1 MIKTHLRNLSIRN
14 KLFLSHFLILLI
26 TLLIIV
32 ISVKV
37 NDKRLIIHQMIGQLD
52 KIRSYIGKQA
62 AARQIFLTTD
72 RFSESF
78 YVTGSSNAVSQY
90 QQLVKQID
98 SSLIAINENKIATK
112 PHIAEKLLS
121 ITRNI
126 HAQEVFFERMVDSVK
141 QLGIGVQGLMGA
153 FLKHKKELKD
163 NKLISETD
171 LNSLEQL
178 SSDYFNKKSQSA
190 AISFDSLARKLI
202 YVYENNPT
210 AEIILDEYRKT
221 FVRIVKLERSIGGSD
236 GDGLQSELI
245 KQSKSN
251 DEQIEAAL
259 QSINQLYEEDLGRIE
274 LIFYGLIGVTLIAGL
289 LLSYLISMEITR
301 PLIELNKATKE
312 VVATK
317 FKDDINPE
325 FIDEMRMDEIGQLAI
340 NFNLAIRKIRRSIKI
355 IQDKSESL
363 QAKNQQLLDNEETLK
378 MISAQKDK
386 FLSIISHDMR
396 APLSS
401 IISFL
406 DYYKDNFKNF
416 SEAEIEFVS
425 SNLNTHVK
433 KVVEML
439 DGLLMWSRSQ
449 TGEIQMNLQP
459 IDLAQII
466 TDTISI
472 LNQSAVNKKIRIRP
486 YIHSQL
492 IWADKN
498 MTAFIIRN
506 IISNAIKFTN
516 EGGIIDINT
525 KRNKY
530 NAFVII
536 KDSGVGMSPDALSRL
551 FQDNVS
557 YSTFG
562 TANEKGIGL
571 GLVLCKDFMNKMNGN
586 IEIESLQG
594 EGTTVNL
601 LFPLVGRGDS

>member
-1 MIKTHLRNLSIRN
+1 MIKTPLRNLSIRN

-26 TLLIIV
+26 TLIIIV

-37 NDKRLIIHQMIGQLD
+37 NDKRLLMHQMMTHLD
-52 KIRSYIGKQA
+52 DIRNNIGKQSE
-62 AARQIFLTTD
+62 ARQSFLLKD
-72 RFSESF
+72 RFTESF
-78 YVTGSSNAVSQY
+78 YTTGTTESIIDY
-90 QQLVKQID
+90 DKLIKKID
-98 SSLIAINENKIATK
+98 SSLLSINQNKLSRNSPIS
-112 PHIAEKLLS
+112 EKIVT

-126 HAQEVFFERMVDSVK
+126 HAQEVFFNRMVDSVK
-141 QLGIGVQGLMGA
+141 QLGMGNQGLIGA
-153 FLKHKKELKD
+153 LNQHKNE
-163 NKLISETD
+163 LISSNLISSTD
-171 LNSLEQL
+171 L
-178 SSDYFNKKSQSA
+178 KKLDELATTYLLDKNEKA
-190 AISFDSLARKLI
+190 AIQFDSLARKLLFA
-202 YVYENNPT
+202 YSNNPST
-210 AEIILDEYRKT
+210 ETILEEYRKT
-221 FVRIVKLERSIGGSD
+221 FVRIVKLERSIGNSNQ
-236 GDGLQSELI
+236 DGLQNELN

-251 DEQIEAAL
+251 DEQL
-259 QSINQLYEEDLGRIE
+259 QATLTSINSLYEEDIKRLE
-274 LIFYGLIGVTLIAGL
+274 WIFYGLIGVTLIAGL
-289 LLSYLISMEITR
+289 LFSYLISIEITR
-301 PLIELNKATKE
+301 PLIELNRATKE

-317 FKDDINPE
+317 FKDDISPD
-325 FIDEMRMDEIGQLAI
+325 FIDEGRMDEIGQLAI

-363 QAKNQQLLDNEETLK
+363 QTKNKQLLENEETLK

-416 SEAEIEFVS
+416 TEAEIEFVS

-466 TDTISI
+466 EDTVTV
-472 LNQSAVNKKIRIRP
+472 LNQSAVNKNIRIRT
-486 YIHSQL
+486 YLHSQL

-506 IISNAIKFTN
+506 ILSNAIKFTSEN
-516 EGGIIDINT
+516 GLVDINT

-536 KDSGVGMSPDALSRL
+536 KDTGIGITADSLSKL

-586 IEIESLQG
+586 IEIESIHG

-601 LFPLVGRGDS
+601 LFPLVSRGD

>member
-32 ISVKV
+32 ISVKI
-37 NDKRLIIHQMIGQLD
+37 NDKRLVIHQMIGQLD
-52 KIRSYIGKQA
+52 KIRTHIGKQA
-62 AARQIFLTTD
+62 AARQVFLTTD

-78 YVTGSSNAVSQY
+78 HITGSSNAVSHY

-141 QLGIGVQGLMGA
+141 QLGIGEQGLMGA
-153 FLKHKKELKD
+153 LLKHKKELKD
-163 NKLISETD
+163 NRLISEAD
-171 LNSLEQL
+171 LNNLEQF
-178 SSDYFNKKSQSA
+178 SSDYFTKKSQKA

-202 YVYENNPT
+202 FAYENNPT

-236 GDGLQSELI
+236 GEGLQNELI

-274 LIFYGLIGVTLIAGL
+274 MIFYGLIGVTLIAGL

-301 PLIELNKATKE
+301 PIIELNKATKE

-317 FKDDINPE
+317 FKDDINPD

-363 QAKNQQLLDNEETLK
+363 QSKNQQLLENEETLK

-472 LNQSAVNKKIRIRP
+472 LNQSALNKKIRIRP

-536 KDSGVGMSPDALSRL
+536 KDSGVGMSPEALSRL

-601 LFPLVGRGDS
+601 LFPLVGRGD

>member
-1 MIKTHLRNLSIRN
+1 M
-14 KLFLSHFLILLI
+14 
-26 TLLIIV
+26 
-32 ISVKV
+32 
-37 NDKRLIIHQMIGQLD
+37 NDKRLLMHQMMTHLD
-52 KIRSYIGKQA
+52 DIRINIGKQSE
-62 AARQIFLTTD
+62 ARQSFLLKD
-72 RFSESF
+72 RFTESF
-78 YVTGSSNAVSQY
+78 YITGTTESIVLY
-90 QQLVKQID
+90 DQLIKKID
-98 SSLIAINENKIATK
+98 SSLLAINENKLSKKSPID
-112 PHIAEKLLS
+112 EKILS

-126 HAQEVFFERMVDSVK
+126 HAQEVFFNRMVDSVK
-141 QLGIGVQGLMGA
+141 QLGIGNQGLIGA
-153 FLKHKKELKD
+153 LNQHKNELATSQLIAPADLKKLD
-163 NKLISETD
+163 NFAGLYLLEKNET
-171 LNSLEQL
+171 
-178 SSDYFNKKSQSA
+178 A
-190 AISFDSLARKLI
+190 AIQFDSLARRLL
-202 YVYENNPT
+202 YNYSNSPS
-210 AEIILDEYRKT
+210 AETILEEYRKT
-221 FVRIVKLERSIGGSD
+221 FVRIVKLERSIGNSHQ
-236 GDGLQSELI
+236 DGLQNELI

-251 DEQIEAAL
+251 DEQL
-259 QSINQLYEEDLGRIE
+259 QATLSSINALYEEDIHRLE
-274 LIFYGLIGVTLIAGL
+274 WIFYGLIAVTLVAGL
-289 LLSYLISMEITR
+289 LFSYLISIEITR
-301 PLIELNKATKE
+301 PLIELNRATKE

-317 FKDDINPE
+317 FKDDISPD
-325 FIDEMRMDEIGQLAI
+325 FIDELRMDEIGQLAI

-363 QAKNQQLLDNEETLK
+363 QNKNKQLLENEETLK
-378 MISAQKDK
+378 MISSQKDK

-416 SEAEIEFVS
+416 TEAEIEFVS

-466 TDTISI
+466 NDTVSV
-472 LNQSAVNKKIRIRP
+472 LNQSAVNKNIRIRT
-486 YIHSQL
+486 YLHSQL

-506 IISNAIKFTN
+506 ILSNAIKFTSEN
-516 EGGIIDINT
+516 GIIDINT

-536 KDSGVGMSPDALSRL
+536 KDSGVGMTEDALSKL

-586 IEIESLQG
+586 IEIESIHG

-601 LFPLVGRGDS
+601 LFPLVSRGD

>member
-1 MIKTHLRNLSIRN
+1 MIKSPFRNLSIRN

-26 TLLIIV
+26 TLIIIM

-37 NDKRLIIHQMIGQLD
+37 NDKRLLMHQMMNHLD
-52 KIRSYIGKQA
+52 DIRHHVGKQSE
-62 AARQIFLTTD
+62 ARQNFLLKE
-72 RFSESF
+72 RFTESF
-78 YVTGSSNAVSQY
+78 YTTSTSESILQY
-90 QQLVKQID
+90 QRMVKLID
-98 SSLIAINENKIATK
+98 SSLSAINQNQLSTK
-112 PHIAEKLLS
+112 PYIAEKIVA

-126 HAQEVFFERMVDSVK
+126 HAQEVVFERMVDSVK
-141 QLGIGVQGLMGA
+141 QLGMGNQGLMGA
-153 FLKHKKELKD
+153 LNMHKTELA
-163 NKLISETD
+163 NSQLIAATD
-171 LNSLEQL
+171 LSKLDALATAYLERK
-178 SSDYFNKKSQSA
+178 DEKA
-190 AISFDSLARKLI
+190 AIQFDSLARKLLFT
-202 YVYENNPT
+202 YSNSPSSETVLE
-210 AEIILDEYRKT
+210 AYRQT
-221 FVRIVKLERSIGGSD
+221 FVRIVKLERSIGNSNQA
-236 GDGLQSELI
+236 GLQNELL

-251 DEQIEAAL
+251 DEQL
-259 QSINQLYEEDLGRIE
+259 QATLSTIDALYEADLQRLE
-274 LIFYGLIGVTLIAGL
+274 WIFYGLIGVTLIAGL
-289 LLSYLISMEITR
+289 LLSYVISNEITR

-317 FKDDINPE
+317 FKDDINPD
-325 FIDEMRMDEIGQLAI
+325 FIDEFRMDEIGQLAI

-363 QAKNQQLLDNEETLK
+363 QNKNKQLLENEETLK
-378 MISAQKDK
+378 LIGAQKDK

-416 SEAEIEFVS
+416 TEAEIEFVS

-439 DGLLMWSRSQ
+439 DGLMMWSRSQ

-466 TDTISI
+466 EDTVTV
-472 LNQSAVNKKIRIRP
+472 LNQSALNKKIRIRT
-486 YIHSQL
+486 YLHSQL

-506 IISNAIKFTN
+506 ILSNAIKYTN
-516 EGGIIDINT
+516 EEGMIDINT

-536 KDSGVGMSPDALSRL
+536 KDTGVGMTPDAMSKL

-586 IEIESLQG
+586 IEIESLHG

-601 LFPLVGRGDS
+601 LFPLVSRGD

>member
-1 MIKTHLRNLSIRN
+1 
-14 KLFLSHFLILLI
+14 
-26 TLLIIV
+26 
-32 ISVKV
+32 V
-37 NDKRLIIHQMIGQLD
+37 NDKRLLMHQMMTHLD
-52 KIRSYIGKQA
+52 DIRNNIGKQSE
-62 AARQIFLTTD
+62 ARQSFLLKD
-72 RFSESF
+72 RFTESF
-78 YVTGSSNAVSQY
+78 YITGTTESIIDYNK
-90 QQLVKQID
+90 LINKID
-98 SSLIAINENKIATK
+98 SSLLSINQNKLSQKSPIS
-112 PHIAEKLLS
+112 EKIVS

-126 HAQEVFFERMVDSVK
+126 HAQEEFFSRMVDSVK
-141 QLGIGVQGLMGA
+141 QLGMGNQGLIGA
-153 FLKHKKELKD
+153 LNQHKKELESSNLINTADLK
-163 NKLISETD
+163 KLDE
-171 LNSLEQL
+171 L
-178 SSDYFNKKSQSA
+178 SSAYLLEKNEKA
-190 AISFDSLARKLI
+190 AIQFDSLARKLLFT
-202 YVYENNPT
+202 YSNSPSSET
-210 AEIILDEYRKT
+210 ILEEYRKT
-221 FVRIVKLERSIGGSD
+221 FVRIVKLERSIGNSNQ
-236 GDGLQSELI
+236 DGLQNELI
-245 KQSKSN
+245 KQSRSN
-251 DEQIEAAL
+251 DEQL
-259 QSINQLYEEDLGRIE
+259 QATLNSVNALYEEDMKRLE
-274 LIFYGLIGVTLIAGL
+274 WIFYGLIAVTLVAGL
-289 LLSYLISMEITR
+289 LFSYLISMEITR
-301 PLIELNKATKE
+301 PLIELNRATKE

-317 FKDDINPE
+317 FKDDISPD
-325 FIDEMRMDEIGQLAI
+325 FIDELRMDEIGQLAI

-363 QAKNQQLLDNEETLK
+363 QAKNKQLLENEETLK

-416 SEAEIEFVS
+416 TEAEIEFVS

-466 TDTISI
+466 TDTVSV
-472 LNQSAVNKKIRIRP
+472 LNQSAVNKNIRIRT
-486 YIHSQL
+486 YLHSQL

-506 IISNAIKFTN
+506 ILSNAIKFTGEN
-516 EGGIIDINT
+516 GIIDINT

-536 KDSGVGMSPDALSRL
+536 KDSGVGMTSDALSKL

-586 IEIESLQG
+586 IEIESING

-601 LFPLVGRGDS
+601 LFPLVSRAD

>member
-1 MIKTHLRNLSIRN
+1 M
-14 KLFLSHFLILLI
+14 
-26 TLLIIV
+26 
-32 ISVKV
+32 
-37 NDKRLIIHQMIGQLD
+37 NDKRLLMHQMMTQLD
-52 KIRSYIGKQA
+52 DIRTNIGKQSE
-62 AARQIFLTTD
+62 ARQTFLLKD
-72 RFSESF
+72 RFTESF
-78 YVTGSSNAVSQY
+78 YITGTTESIIDYNK
-90 QQLVKQID
+90 LINKID
-98 SSLIAINENKIATK
+98 SSLLVINQNKLSKNSPIS
-112 PHIAEKLLS
+112 EKIVS

-126 HAQEVFFERMVDSVK
+126 HGQEVFFNRMVDSVK
-141 QLGIGVQGLMGA
+141 QLGMGSQGLIGA
-153 FLKHKKELKD
+153 LNLHKKELTT
-163 NKLISETD
+163 NNLIASTD
-171 LNSLEQL
+171 LKKLDELSTLYLLEK
-178 SSDYFNKKSQSA
+178 NEKA
-190 AISFDSLARKLI
+190 AIQFDSLARKLLFT
-202 YVYENNPT
+202 YSNNPS
-210 AEIILDEYRKT
+210 AETILEEYRKT
-221 FVRIVKLERSIGGSD
+221 FVRIVKLERSIGNSNQ
-236 GDGLQSELI
+236 DGLQNELV

-251 DEQIEAAL
+251 DEQL
-259 QSINQLYEEDLGRIE
+259 QATLKSINALYEEDVKRLE
-274 LIFYGLIGVTLIAGL
+274 WIFYGLIAVTLIAGL
-289 LLSYLISMEITR
+289 LFSYLISMEITR
-301 PLIELNKATKE
+301 PLIELNRATKE

-317 FKDDINPE
+317 FKDDISPD
-325 FIDEMRMDEIGQLAI
+325 FIDELRMDEIGQLAI

-363 QAKNQQLLDNEETLK
+363 QTKNKQLLENEETLK

-416 SEAEIEFVS
+416 TEAEIEFVS

-466 TDTISI
+466 EDTVTV
-472 LNQSAVNKKIRIRP
+472 LNQSAVNKNIRIRT
-486 YIHSQL
+486 YLHSQL

-506 IISNAIKFTN
+506 ILSNAIKFTGEN
-516 EGGIIDINT
+516 GIIDINT

-536 KDSGVGMSPDALSRL
+536 KDSGVGMRADALSKL

-586 IEIESLQG
+586 IEIESIQG

-601 LFPLVGRGDS
+601 LFPLVSRTD

>member
-1 MIKTHLRNLSIRN
+1 
-14 KLFLSHFLILLI
+14 
-26 TLLIIV
+26 
-32 ISVKV
+32 V
-37 NDKRLIIHQMIGQLD
+37 NDKRLLMHQMMTHLD
-52 KIRSYIGKQA
+52 DIRINIGKQSE
-62 AARQIFLTTD
+62 ARQSFLLKD
-72 RFSESF
+72 RFTESF
-78 YVTGSSNAVSQY
+78 YITGTTESIVLY
-90 QQLVKQID
+90 DQLIKKID
-98 SSLIAINENKIATK
+98 SSLLAINENKLSKKSPID
-112 PHIAEKLLS
+112 EKILS

-126 HAQEVFFERMVDSVK
+126 HAQEVFFNRMVDSVK
-141 QLGIGVQGLMGA
+141 QLGIGNQGLIGA
-153 FLKHKKELKD
+153 LNQHKNELATSQLIAPADLKKLD
-163 NKLISETD
+163 NFAGLYLLEKNET
-171 LNSLEQL
+171 
-178 SSDYFNKKSQSA
+178 A
-190 AISFDSLARKLI
+190 AIQFDSLARRLL
-202 YVYENNPT
+202 YNYSNSPS
-210 AEIILDEYRKT
+210 AETILEEYRKT
-221 FVRIVKLERSIGGSD
+221 FVRIVKLERSIGNSHQ
-236 GDGLQSELI
+236 DGLQNELI

-251 DEQIEAAL
+251 DEQL
-259 QSINQLYEEDLGRIE
+259 QATLSSINALYEEDIHRLE
-274 LIFYGLIGVTLIAGL
+274 WIFYGLIAVTLVAGL
-289 LLSYLISMEITR
+289 LFSYLISIEITR
-301 PLIELNKATKE
+301 PLIELNRATKE

-317 FKDDINPE
+317 FKDDISPD
-325 FIDEMRMDEIGQLAI
+325 FIDELRMDEIGQLAI

-363 QAKNQQLLDNEETLK
+363 QNKNKQLLENEETLK
-378 MISAQKDK
+378 MISSQKDK

-416 SEAEIEFVS
+416 TEAEIEFVS

-466 TDTISI
+466 NDTVSV
-472 LNQSAVNKKIRIRP
+472 LNQSAVNKNIRIRT
-486 YIHSQL
+486 YLHSQL

-506 IISNAIKFTN
+506 ILSNAIKFTGEN
-516 EGGIIDINT
+516 GIIDINT

-536 KDSGVGMSPDALSRL
+536 KDSGVGMTEDALSKL

-586 IEIESLQG
+586 IEIESIHG

-601 LFPLVGRGDS
+601 LFPLVSRGD

>member
-1 MIKTHLRNLSIRN
+1 M
-14 KLFLSHFLILLI
+14 
-26 TLLIIV
+26 
-32 ISVKV
+32 
-37 NDKRLIIHQMIGQLD
+37 NDKRLLMHQMMTHLD
-52 KIRSYIGKQA
+52 DIRNNIGKQSE
-62 AARQIFLTTD
+62 ARQSFLLKD
-72 RFSESF
+72 RFTESF
-78 YVTGSSNAVSQY
+78 YITGTTESIIDYDKLIN
-90 QQLVKQID
+90 KID
-98 SSLIAINENKIATK
+98 SSLLSINQNKLSRNAPIS
-112 PHIAEKLLS
+112 EKIVS

-126 HAQEVFFERMVDSVK
+126 HAQEVFFNRIVDSVK
-141 QLGIGVQGLMGA
+141 QLGMGNQGLIGA
-153 FLKHKKELKD
+153 LNQHKNE
-163 NKLISETD
+163 LISSNLITSTD
-171 LNSLEQL
+171 LKKLDELATIYLLEK
-178 SSDYFNKKSQSA
+178 NEKA
-190 AISFDSLARKLI
+190 AIQFDSLARKLLFT
-202 YVYENNPT
+202 YSNNPS
-210 AEIILDEYRKT
+210 AETILEEYRKT
-221 FVRIVKLERSIGGSD
+221 FVRIVKLERSIGNSTQ
-236 GDGLQSELI
+236 DGLQNELI
-245 KQSKSN
+245 KQSKGN
-251 DEQIEAAL
+251 DEQL
-259 QSINQLYEEDLGRIE
+259 QATLTSINSLYEEDFKRLE
-274 LIFYGLIGVTLIAGL
+274 WIFYGLIGVTLIAGL
-289 LLSYLISMEITR
+289 LFSYLISIEITR
-301 PLIELNKATKE
+301 PLIELNRATKE

-317 FKDDINPE
+317 FKDDISPD
-325 FIDEMRMDEIGQLAI
+325 FIDEGRMDEIGQLAI

-363 QAKNQQLLDNEETLK
+363 QTKNKQLLENEETLK

-416 SEAEIEFVS
+416 TEAEIEFVS

-466 TDTISI
+466 EDTVTV
-472 LNQSAVNKKIRIRP
+472 LNQSAVNKNIRIRT
-486 YIHSQL
+486 YLHSQL

-506 IISNAIKFTN
+506 ILSNAIKFTSEN
-516 EGGIIDINT
+516 GLIDINT

-536 KDSGVGMSPDALSRL
+536 KDTGVGITADSLSKL

-586 IEIESLQG
+586 IEIESIHG

-601 LFPLVGRGDS
+601 LFPLVSRGD

>member
-1 MIKTHLRNLSIRN
+1 M
-14 KLFLSHFLILLI
+14 
-26 TLLIIV
+26 
-32 ISVKV
+32 
-37 NDKRLIIHQMIGQLD
+37 NDKRLLMHQMMTHLD
-52 KIRSYIGKQA
+52 DIRINIGKQSE
-62 AARQIFLTTD
+62 ARQSFLLKD
-72 RFSESF
+72 RFTESF
-78 YVTGSSNAVSQY
+78 YITGTTESIVFY
-90 QQLVKQID
+90 DQLIRKID
-98 SSLIAINENKIATK
+98 SSLISINKNKLSSK
-112 PHIAEKLLS
+112 SPIAEKILS

-126 HAQEVFFERMVDSVK
+126 HAQEVFFNRMVDSVK
-141 QLGIGVQGLMGA
+141 QLGIGNQGLIGA
-153 FLKHKKELKD
+153 LNQHKNELETS
-163 NKLISETD
+163 KLISPTD
-171 LNSLEQL
+171 LQKLEEFARL
-178 SSDYFNKKSQSA
+178 YFVERNENA
-190 AISFDSLARKLI
+190 AVQFDSLARKLLFT
-202 YVYENNPT
+202 YSNSPSTET
-210 AEIILDEYRKT
+210 ILEEYRRT
-221 FVRIVKLERSIGGSD
+221 FVRIVKLERSIGNSNQ
-236 GDGLQSELI
+236 DGLQNELI
-245 KQSKSN
+245 KQSRSN
-251 DEQIEAAL
+251 DEQL
-259 QSINQLYEEDLGRIE
+259 QATLSSINALYEEDINRLE
-274 LIFYGLIGVTLIAGL
+274 WIFYGLIAVTLIAGL
-289 LLSYLISMEITR
+289 LFSYLISIEITR
-301 PLIELNKATKE
+301 PLIELNRATKE

-317 FKDDINPE
+317 FKDDISPD
-325 FIDEMRMDEIGQLAI
+325 FIDELRMDEIGQLAI

-363 QAKNQQLLDNEETLK
+363 QNKNKQLLENEETLK
-378 MISAQKDK
+378 MISSQKDK

-416 SEAEIEFVS
+416 TEAEIEFVS

-466 TDTISI
+466 NDTVSI
-472 LNQSAVNKKIRIRP
+472 LNQSAANKNIRIRT
-486 YIHSQL
+486 YLHSQL

-506 IISNAIKFTN
+506 ILSNAIKFTGEN
-516 EGGIIDINT
+516 GIIDINT

-536 KDSGVGMSPDALSRL
+536 KDSGVGMTEDALSKL

-586 IEIESLQG
+586 IEIESIQG

-601 LFPLVGRGDS
+601 LFPLVSRAD

>member
-1 MIKTHLRNLSIRN
+1 MIKSPFRNLSIRN

-26 TLLIIV
+26 TLVIIV

-37 NDKRLIIHQMIGQLD
+37 NDKRLLMHQMMNHLD
-52 KIRSYIGKQA
+52 DIRNNVSKQTE
-62 AARQIFLTTD
+62 ARQTFLLED
-72 RFSESF
+72 RFTESF
-78 YVTGSSNAVSQY
+78 YITGTAESVIQY
-90 QQLVKQID
+90 QKSVKLID
-98 SSLIAINENKIATK
+98 SSLAAINQNKISTK
-112 PHIAEKLLS
+112 PYISEKIVS

-126 HAQEVFFERMVDSVK
+126 HAQEVFFDRMIDSVK
-141 QLGIGVQGLMGA
+141 QLGMGNQGLMGA
-153 FLKHKKELKD
+153 LFKHKEELASSQ
-163 NKLISETD
+163 LISASD
-171 LNSLEQL
+171 LNRLDEL
-178 SSDYFNKKSQSA
+178 SRLYLQKKEDKA
-190 AISFDSLARKLI
+190 AIQFDSLARKLLFT
-202 YVYENNPT
+202 YSSSPS
-210 AEIILDEYRKT
+210 AETILEEYRKT
-221 FVRIVKLERSIGGSD
+221 FVRIVKLERSIGNSNQA
-236 GDGLQSELI
+236 GLQNELV

-251 DEQIEAAL
+251 DEQL
-259 QSINQLYEEDLGRIE
+259 QATLATINTLYEEDLKRLE
-274 LIFYGLIGVTLIAGL
+274 WIFYGLIGVTLIAGL
-289 LLSYLISMEITR
+289 LLSYVISNEITR

-317 FKDDINPE
+317 FKDDINPD
-325 FIDEMRMDEIGQLAI
+325 FIDEFRMDEIGQLAI

-363 QAKNQQLLDNEETLK
+363 QNKNKQLLENEETLK

-416 SEAEIEFVS
+416 TEAEIEFVS
-425 SNLNTHVK
+425 TNLNTHVK

-466 TDTISI
+466 EDTVTV
-472 LNQSAVNKKIRIRP
+472 LNQSAVNKKIRIRT
-486 YIHSQL
+486 YLHSQL

-506 IISNAIKFTN
+506 ILSNAIKYTN
-516 EGGIIDINT
+516 EEGMIDINT

-536 KDSGVGMSPDALSRL
+536 KDTGVGMTPDSLSKL

-586 IEIESLQG
+586 IEIESLHG

-601 LFPLVGRGDS
+601 LFPLVSRGD

>member
-1 MIKTHLRNLSIRN
+1 M
-14 KLFLSHFLILLI
+14 
-26 TLLIIV
+26 
-32 ISVKV
+32 
-37 NDKRLIIHQMIGQLD
+37 NDKRLLMHQMMTQLD
-52 KIRSYIGKQA
+52 DIRTNIGKQSE
-62 AARQIFLTTD
+62 ARQTFLLKD
-72 RFSESF
+72 RFTESF
-78 YVTGSSNAVSQY
+78 YITGTTESIIDYNK
-90 QQLVKQID
+90 LINKID
-98 SSLIAINENKIATK
+98 SSLLVINQNKLSKNSPIS
-112 PHIAEKLLS
+112 EKIVS

-126 HAQEVFFERMVDSVK
+126 HGQEVFFNRMVDSVK
-141 QLGIGVQGLMGA
+141 QLGMGSQGLIGA
-153 FLKHKKELKD
+153 LNLHKKELTT
-163 NKLISETD
+163 NNLIASTD
-171 LNSLEQL
+171 LKKLDELSTLYLLEK
-178 SSDYFNKKSQSA
+178 NEKA
-190 AISFDSLARKLI
+190 AIQFDSLARKLLFT
-202 YVYENNPT
+202 YSNNPS
-210 AEIILDEYRKT
+210 AETILEEYRKT
-221 FVRIVKLERSIGGSD
+221 FVRIVKLERSIGNSNQ
-236 GDGLQSELI
+236 DGLQNELV

-251 DEQIEAAL
+251 DEQL
-259 QSINQLYEEDLGRIE
+259 QATLKSINALYEEDVKRLE
-274 LIFYGLIGVTLIAGL
+274 WIFYGLIAVTLIAGL
-289 LLSYLISMEITR
+289 LFSYLISMEITR
-301 PLIELNKATKE
+301 PLIELNRATKE

-317 FKDDINPE
+317 FKDDISPD
-325 FIDEMRMDEIGQLAI
+325 FIDELRMDEIGQLAI

-363 QAKNQQLLDNEETLK
+363 QTKNKQLLENEETLK

-416 SEAEIEFVS
+416 TEAEIEFVS

-466 TDTISI
+466 EDTVTV
-472 LNQSAVNKKIRIRP
+472 LNQSAVNKNIRIRT
-486 YIHSQL
+486 YLHSQL

-506 IISNAIKFTN
+506 ILSNAIKFTGEN
-516 EGGIIDINT
+516 GIIDINT

-536 KDSGVGMSPDALSRL
+536 KDSGVGMTADALSKL
-551 FQDNVS
+551 FQDNMS

-586 IEIESLQG
+586 IEIESIQG
-594 EGTTVNL
+594 EGT
-601 LFPLVGRGDS
+601 

>member
-1 MIKTHLRNLSIRN
+1 M
-14 KLFLSHFLILLI
+14 
-26 TLLIIV
+26 
-32 ISVKV
+32 
-37 NDKRLIIHQMIGQLD
+37 NDKRLLMHQMMTQLD
-52 KIRSYIGKQA
+52 DIRNNIGKQSE
-62 AARQIFLTTD
+62 ARQTFLLKD
-72 RFSESF
+72 RFTESF
-78 YVTGSSNAVSQY
+78 YITGTTESIIDYNK
-90 QQLVKQID
+90 LINKID
-98 SSLIAINENKIATK
+98 SSLLVINQNKLSKNSPIS
-112 PHIAEKLLS
+112 EKIVS

-126 HAQEVFFERMVDSVK
+126 HGQEVFFNRMVDSVK
-141 QLGIGVQGLMGA
+141 QLGMGSQGLIGA
-153 FLKHKKELKD
+153 LNQHKKELTT
-163 NKLISETD
+163 NNLIASTD
-171 LNSLEQL
+171 LKKLDELSTLYLLEK
-178 SSDYFNKKSQSA
+178 NEKA
-190 AISFDSLARKLI
+190 AIQFDSLARKLLFN
-202 YVYENNPT
+202 YSNNPS
-210 AEIILDEYRKT
+210 AETILEEYRKT
-221 FVRIVKLERSIGGSD
+221 FVRIVKLERSIGNSNQ
-236 GDGLQSELI
+236 DGLQNELI

-251 DEQIEAAL
+251 DEQL
-259 QSINQLYEEDLGRIE
+259 QATLKSINSLYEEDVKRLE
-274 LIFYGLIGVTLIAGL
+274 WIFYGLIAVTLIAGL
-289 LLSYLISMEITR
+289 LFSYLISMEITR
-301 PLIELNKATKE
+301 PLIELNRATKE

-317 FKDDINPE
+317 FKDDISPD
-325 FIDEMRMDEIGQLAI
+325 FIDELRMDEIGQLAI

-363 QAKNQQLLDNEETLK
+363 QTKNKQLLENEETLK

-416 SEAEIEFVS
+416 TEAEIEFVS

-466 TDTISI
+466 EDTVTV
-472 LNQSAVNKKIRIRP
+472 LNQSAVNKNIRIRT
-486 YIHSQL
+486 YLHSQL

-506 IISNAIKFTN
+506 ILSNAIKFTGEN
-516 EGGIIDINT
+516 GIIDINT

-536 KDSGVGMSPDALSRL
+536 KDSGVGMTADALSKL

-586 IEIESLQG
+586 IEIESIQG

-601 LFPLVGRGDS
+601 LFPLVSRTD

>member
-1 MIKTHLRNLSIRN
+1 MHQMMNHLDDIRN
-14 KLFLSHFLILLI
+14 NVS
-26 TLLIIV
+26 
-32 ISVKV
+32 
-37 NDKRLIIHQMIGQLD
+37 
-52 KIRSYIGKQA
+52 KQTE
-62 AARQIFLTTD
+62 ARQTFLLED
-72 RFSESF
+72 RFTESF
-78 YVTGSSNAVSQY
+78 YITGTAESVIQY
-90 QQLVKQID
+90 QKSVKLID
-98 SSLIAINENKIATK
+98 SSLAAINQNKISTK
-112 PHIAEKLLS
+112 PYISEKIVS

-126 HAQEVFFERMVDSVK
+126 HAQEVFFDRMIDSVK
-141 QLGIGVQGLMGA
+141 QLGMGNQGLMGA
-153 FLKHKKELKD
+153 LFKHKEELASSQ
-163 NKLISETD
+163 LISASD
-171 LNSLEQL
+171 LNRLDEL
-178 SSDYFNKKSQSA
+178 SRLYLQKKEDKA
-190 AISFDSLARKLI
+190 AIQFDSLARKLLFT
-202 YVYENNPT
+202 YSSSPS
-210 AEIILDEYRKT
+210 AETILEEYRKT
-221 FVRIVKLERSIGGSD
+221 FVRIVKLERSIGNSNQA
-236 GDGLQSELI
+236 GLQNELV

-251 DEQIEAAL
+251 DEQL
-259 QSINQLYEEDLGRIE
+259 QATLATINTLYEEDLKRLE
-274 LIFYGLIGVTLIAGL
+274 WIFYGLIGVTLIAGL
-289 LLSYLISMEITR
+289 LLSYVISNEITR

-317 FKDDINPE
+317 FKDDINPD
-325 FIDEMRMDEIGQLAI
+325 FIDEFRMDEIGQLAI

-363 QAKNQQLLDNEETLK
+363 QNKNKQLLENEETLK

-416 SEAEIEFVS
+416 TEAEIEFVS
-425 SNLNTHVK
+425 TNLNTHVK

-466 TDTISI
+466 EDTVTV
-472 LNQSAVNKKIRIRP
+472 LNQSAVNKKIRIRT
-486 YIHSQL
+486 YLHSQL

-506 IISNAIKFTN
+506 ILSNAIKYTN
-516 EGGIIDINT
+516 EEGMIDINT

-536 KDSGVGMSPDALSRL
+536 KDTGVGMTPDSLSKL

-586 IEIESLQG
+586 IEIESLHG

-601 LFPLVGRGDS
+601 LFPLVSRGD

>member
-1 MIKTHLRNLSIRN
+1 MHQMMTHL
-14 KLFLSHFLILLI
+14 
-26 TLLIIV
+26 
-32 ISVKV
+32 
-37 NDKRLIIHQMIGQLD
+37 DD
-52 KIRSYIGKQA
+52 IRSNIGKQSE
-62 AARQIFLTTD
+62 ARQSFLLKE
-72 RFSESF
+72 RFAESF
-78 YVTGSSNAVSQY
+78 YITGTTESIIDY
-90 QQLVKQID
+90 DKLIKKID
-98 SSLIAINENKIATK
+98 SSLLSINQNKLSRNSPIS
-112 PHIAEKLLS
+112 EKIVT

-126 HAQEVFFERMVDSVK
+126 HAQEVFFNRMVDSVK
-141 QLGIGVQGLMGA
+141 QLGMGNQGLIGA
-153 FLKHKKELKD
+153 LNQHKNE
-163 NKLISETD
+163 LISSNLISSTD
-171 LNSLEQL
+171 L
-178 SSDYFNKKSQSA
+178 KKLDELATTYLLDKNEKA
-190 AISFDSLARKLI
+190 AIQFDSLARKLLFA
-202 YVYENNPT
+202 YSNNPST
-210 AEIILDEYRKT
+210 ETILEEYRKT
-221 FVRIVKLERSIGGSD
+221 FVRIVKLERSIGNSNQ
-236 GDGLQSELI
+236 DGLQNELI

-251 DEQIEAAL
+251 DEQL
-259 QSINQLYEEDLGRIE
+259 QATLTSINSLYEEDIKRLE
-274 LIFYGLIGVTLIAGL
+274 WIFYGLIGVTLIAGL
-289 LLSYLISMEITR
+289 LFSYLISIEITR
-301 PLIELNKATKE
+301 PLIELNRATKE

-317 FKDDINPE
+317 FKDDISPD
-325 FIDEMRMDEIGQLAI
+325 FIDEGRMDEIGQLAI

-363 QAKNQQLLDNEETLK
+363 QTKNKQLLENEETLK

-416 SEAEIEFVS
+416 TEAEIEFVS

-466 TDTISI
+466 EDTVTV
-472 LNQSAVNKKIRIRP
+472 LNQSAVNKNIRIRT
-486 YIHSQL
+486 YLHSQL

-506 IISNAIKFTN
+506 ILSNAIKFTSEN
-516 EGGIIDINT
+516 GLIDINT

-536 KDSGVGMSPDALSRL
+536 KDTGVGITADSLSKL

-586 IEIESLQG
+586 IEIESIHG

-601 LFPLVGRGDS
+601 LFPLVSRGD

>member
-1 MIKTHLRNLSIRN
+1 MHQMMTHLDDIRN
-14 KLFLSHFLILLI
+14 
-26 TLLIIV
+26 
-32 ISVKV
+32 
-37 NDKRLIIHQMIGQLD
+37 N
-52 KIRSYIGKQA
+52 IGKQSE
-62 AARQIFLTTD
+62 ARQSFLLKD
-72 RFSESF
+72 RFTESF
-78 YVTGSSNAVSQY
+78 YTTGTTESIIDY
-90 QQLVKQID
+90 DKLIKKID
-98 SSLIAINENKIATK
+98 SSLLSINQNKLSRNSPIS
-112 PHIAEKLLS
+112 EKIVT

-126 HAQEVFFERMVDSVK
+126 HAQEVFFNRMVDSVK
-141 QLGIGVQGLMGA
+141 QLGMGNQGLIGA
-153 FLKHKKELKD
+153 LNQHKNE
-163 NKLISETD
+163 LISSNLISSTD
-171 LNSLEQL
+171 L
-178 SSDYFNKKSQSA
+178 KKLDELATTYLLDKNEKA
-190 AISFDSLARKLI
+190 AIQFDSLARKLLFA
-202 YVYENNPT
+202 YSNNPST
-210 AEIILDEYRKT
+210 ETILEEYRKT
-221 FVRIVKLERSIGGSD
+221 FVRIVKLERSIGNSNQ
-236 GDGLQSELI
+236 DGLQNELI

-251 DEQIEAAL
+251 DEQL
-259 QSINQLYEEDLGRIE
+259 QATLTSINSLYEEDIKRLE
-274 LIFYGLIGVTLIAGL
+274 WIFYGLIGVTLIAGL
-289 LLSYLISMEITR
+289 LFSYLISIEITR
-301 PLIELNKATKE
+301 PLIELNRATKE

-317 FKDDINPE
+317 FKDDISPD
-325 FIDEMRMDEIGQLAI
+325 FIDEGRMDEIGQLAI

-363 QAKNQQLLDNEETLK
+363 QTKNKQLLENEETLK

-416 SEAEIEFVS
+416 TEAEIEFVS

-466 TDTISI
+466 EDTVTV
-472 LNQSAVNKKIRIRP
+472 LNQSAVNKNIRIRT
-486 YIHSQL
+486 YLHSQL

-506 IISNAIKFTN
+506 ILSNAIKFTSEN
-516 EGGIIDINT
+516 GLIDINT

-536 KDSGVGMSPDALSRL
+536 KDTGVGITADSLSKL

-586 IEIESLQG
+586 IEIESIHG

-601 LFPLVGRGDS
+601 LFPLVSRGD

>member
-1 MIKTHLRNLSIRN
+1 MIKTPLRNLSIRN

-26 TLLIIV
+26 TLIIIL

-37 NDKRLIIHQMIGQLD
+37 NDKRLLMHQMMTQLD
-52 KIRSYIGKQA
+52 DIRNNIGKQSE
-62 AARQIFLTTD
+62 ARQTFLLKD
-72 RFSESF
+72 RFTESF
-78 YVTGSSNAVSQY
+78 YITGTTESIIDYNK
-90 QQLVKQID
+90 LINKID
-98 SSLIAINENKIATK
+98 SSLLVINQNKLSKNSPIS
-112 PHIAEKLLS
+112 EKIVS

-126 HAQEVFFERMVDSVK
+126 HGQEVFFNRMVDSVK
-141 QLGIGVQGLMGA
+141 QLGMGSQGLIGA
-153 FLKHKKELKD
+153 LNQHKKELTT
-163 NKLISETD
+163 NNLIASTD
-171 LNSLEQL
+171 LKKLDELSTLYLLEK
-178 SSDYFNKKSQSA
+178 NEKA
-190 AISFDSLARKLI
+190 AIQFDSLARKLLFN
-202 YVYENNPT
+202 YSNNPS
-210 AEIILDEYRKT
+210 AETILEEYRKT
-221 FVRIVKLERSIGGSD
+221 FVRIVKLERSIGNSNQ
-236 GDGLQSELI
+236 DGLQNELI

-251 DEQIEAAL
+251 DEQL
-259 QSINQLYEEDLGRIE
+259 QATLKSINSLYEEDVKRLE
-274 LIFYGLIGVTLIAGL
+274 WIFYGLIAVTLIAGL
-289 LLSYLISMEITR
+289 LFSYLISMEITR
-301 PLIELNKATKE
+301 PLIELNRATKE

-317 FKDDINPE
+317 FKDDISPD
-325 FIDEMRMDEIGQLAI
+325 FIDELRMDEIGQLAI

-363 QAKNQQLLDNEETLK
+363 QTKNKQLLENEETLK

-416 SEAEIEFVS
+416 TEAEIEFVS

-466 TDTISI
+466 EDTVTV
-472 LNQSAVNKKIRIRP
+472 LNQSAVNKNIRIRT
-486 YIHSQL
+486 YLHSQL

-506 IISNAIKFTN
+506 ILSNAIKFTGEN
-516 EGGIIDINT
+516 GIIDINT

-536 KDSGVGMSPDALSRL
+536 KDSGVGMTADALSKL
-551 FQDNVS
+551 FLDNVS

-586 IEIESLQG
+586 IEIESIQG

-601 LFPLVGRGDS
+601 LFPLVSRTD

>member
-52 KIRSYIGKQA
+52 KIRTYIGKQA

-78 YVTGSSNAVSQY
+78 YVTGFSTAVYQY

-98 SSLIAINENKIATK
+98 SSLIAINENKIATQ

-141 QLGIGVQGLMGA
+141 QLGIGEQGLMGA
-153 FLKHKKELKD
+153 LLKHKKELKD
-163 NKLISETD
+163 NRLISETD

-236 GDGLQSELI
+236 EDGLQNELI

-251 DEQIEAAL
+251 DEQIDAAL
-259 QSINQLYEEDLGRIE
+259 QSINRLYEEDLGRIE

-317 FKDDINPE
+317 FKDDINPD

-363 QAKNQQLLDNEETLK
+363 QAKNQQLLENEETLK

>member
-1 MIKTHLRNLSIRN
+1 M
-14 KLFLSHFLILLI
+14 
-26 TLLIIV
+26 
-32 ISVKV
+32 
-37 NDKRLIIHQMIGQLD
+37 HQMMTQLD
-52 KIRSYIGKQA
+52 DIRTNIGKQSE
-62 AARQIFLTTD
+62 ARQTFLLKD
-72 RFSESF
+72 RFTESF
-78 YVTGSSNAVSQY
+78 YITGTTESIIDYNK
-90 QQLVKQID
+90 LINKID
-98 SSLIAINENKIATK
+98 SSLLVINQNKLSKNSPIS
-112 PHIAEKLLS
+112 EKIVS

-126 HAQEVFFERMVDSVK
+126 HGQEVFFNRMVDSVK
-141 QLGIGVQGLMGA
+141 QLGMGSQGLIGA
-153 FLKHKKELKD
+153 LNLHKKELTT
-163 NKLISETD
+163 NNLIASTD
-171 LNSLEQL
+171 LKKLDELSTLYLLEK
-178 SSDYFNKKSQSA
+178 NEKA
-190 AISFDSLARKLI
+190 AIQFDSLARKLLFT
-202 YVYENNPT
+202 YSNNPS
-210 AEIILDEYRKT
+210 AETILEEYRKT
-221 FVRIVKLERSIGGSD
+221 FVRIVKLERSIGNSNQ
-236 GDGLQSELI
+236 DGLQNELV

-251 DEQIEAAL
+251 DEQL
-259 QSINQLYEEDLGRIE
+259 QATLKSINALYEEDVKRLE
-274 LIFYGLIGVTLIAGL
+274 WIFYGLIAVTLIAGL
-289 LLSYLISMEITR
+289 LFSYLISMEITR
-301 PLIELNKATKE
+301 PLIELNRATKE

-317 FKDDINPE
+317 FKDDISPD
-325 FIDEMRMDEIGQLAI
+325 FIDELRMDEIGQLAI

-363 QAKNQQLLDNEETLK
+363 QTKNKQLLENEETLK

-416 SEAEIEFVS
+416 TEAEIEFVS

-466 TDTISI
+466 EDTVTV
-472 LNQSAVNKKIRIRP
+472 LNQSAVNKNIRIRT
-486 YIHSQL
+486 YLHSQL

-506 IISNAIKFTN
+506 ILSNAIKFTGEN
-516 EGGIIDINT
+516 GIIDINT

-536 KDSGVGMSPDALSRL
+536 KDSGVGMTADALSKL

-586 IEIESLQG
+586 IEIESIQG

-601 LFPLVGRGDS
+601 LFPLVSRTD

>member
-1 MIKTHLRNLSIRN
+1 M
-14 KLFLSHFLILLI
+14 
-26 TLLIIV
+26 

-52 KIRSYIGKQA
+52 KIRTYIGKQA

-78 YVTGSSNAVSQY
+78 YVTGSSTAVYQY

-98 SSLIAINENKIATK
+98 SSLIAINENKIATQ

-141 QLGIGVQGLMGA
+141 QLGIGEQGLMGA
-153 FLKHKKELKD
+153 LLKHKKELKD
-163 NKLISETD
+163 NRLISETD

-236 GDGLQSELI
+236 EDGLQNELI

-251 DEQIEAAL
+251 DEQIDAAL
-259 QSINQLYEEDLGRIE
+259 QSINRLYEEDLGRIE

-317 FKDDINPE
+317 FKDDINPD

-363 QAKNQQLLDNEETLK
+363 QAKNQQLLENEETLK

>member
-1 MIKTHLRNLSIRN
+1 M
-14 KLFLSHFLILLI
+14 
-26 TLLIIV
+26 
-32 ISVKV
+32 
-37 NDKRLIIHQMIGQLD
+37 NDKRLLMHQMMTHLD
-52 KIRSYIGKQA
+52 DIRNNIGKQSE
-62 AARQIFLTTD
+62 ARQSFLLKD
-72 RFSESF
+72 RFTESF
-78 YVTGSSNAVSQY
+78 YITGTTESIIDYNK
-90 QQLVKQID
+90 LINKID
-98 SSLIAINENKIATK
+98 SSLLTINQNKLSQKSPIS
-112 PHIAEKLLS
+112 EKIVS

-126 HAQEVFFERMVDSVK
+126 HAQEEFFSRMVDSVK
-141 QLGIGVQGLMGA
+141 QLGMGNQGLIGA
-153 FLKHKKELKD
+153 LNQHKKELAS
-163 NKLISETD
+163 NNLINATD
-171 LNSLEQL
+171 LKKLEEL
-178 SSDYFNKKSQSA
+178 STIYLHEKNEKA
-190 AISFDSLARKLI
+190 AIQFDSLARKLLFT
-202 YVYENNPT
+202 YSNSPSSET
-210 AEIILDEYRKT
+210 ILEEYRKT
-221 FVRIVKLERSIGGSD
+221 FVRIVKLERSIGNSNN
-236 GDGLQSELI
+236 DGLQNELI

-251 DEQIEAAL
+251 DEQL
-259 QSINQLYEEDLGRIE
+259 QATLNSINALYEEDIKRLE
-274 LIFYGLIGVTLIAGL
+274 WIFYGLIAVTLVAGL
-289 LLSYLISMEITR
+289 LFSYLISMEITR
-301 PLIELNKATKE
+301 PLIELNRATKE

-317 FKDDINPE
+317 FKDDISPD
-325 FIDEMRMDEIGQLAI
+325 FINELRMDEIGQLAI

-363 QAKNQQLLDNEETLK
+363 QAKNKQLLENEETLK

-416 SEAEIEFVS
+416 TEAEIEFVS

-466 TDTISI
+466 NDTVSV
-472 LNQSAVNKKIRIRP
+472 LNQSAVNKNIRIRT
-486 YIHSQL
+486 YLHSQL

-506 IISNAIKFTN
+506 ILSNAIKFTGEN
-516 EGGIIDINT
+516 GIIDINT

-536 KDSGVGMSPDALSRL
+536 KDSGVGMTADALSKL

-586 IEIESLQG
+586 IEIESIHG

-601 LFPLVGRGDS
+601 LFPLVSRGD

>member
-1 MIKTHLRNLSIRN
+1 M
-14 KLFLSHFLILLI
+14 
-26 TLLIIV
+26 
-32 ISVKV
+32 
-37 NDKRLIIHQMIGQLD
+37 NDKRLLMHQMMTHLD
-52 KIRSYIGKQA
+52 DIRINIGKQSE
-62 AARQIFLTTD
+62 ARQSFLLKD
-72 RFSESF
+72 RFTESF
-78 YVTGSSNAVSQY
+78 YITGTTESIVLY
-90 QQLVKQID
+90 DQLIKKID
-98 SSLIAINENKIATK
+98 SSLLAINENKLSKKSPID
-112 PHIAEKLLS
+112 EKILS

-126 HAQEVFFERMVDSVK
+126 HAQEVFFNRMVDSVK
-141 QLGIGVQGLMGA
+141 QLGIGNQGLIGA
-153 FLKHKKELKD
+153 LNQHKNELATSQLIDPADLKKLD
-163 NKLISETD
+163 NFAGLYLLEKNET
-171 LNSLEQL
+171 
-178 SSDYFNKKSQSA
+178 A
-190 AISFDSLARKLI
+190 AVQFDSLARRLL
-202 YVYENNPT
+202 YNYSNSPS
-210 AEIILDEYRKT
+210 AETILEEYRKT
-221 FVRIVKLERSIGGSD
+221 FVRIVKLERSIGNSNQ
-236 GDGLQSELI
+236 DGLQNELI

-251 DEQIEAAL
+251 DEQL
-259 QSINQLYEEDLGRIE
+259 QATLSSINALYEEDIHRLE
-274 LIFYGLIGVTLIAGL
+274 WIFYGLIAVTLVAGL
-289 LLSYLISMEITR
+289 LFSYLISIEITR
-301 PLIELNKATKE
+301 PLIELNRATKE

-317 FKDDINPE
+317 FKDDISPD
-325 FIDEMRMDEIGQLAI
+325 FIDELRMDEIGQLAI

-363 QAKNQQLLDNEETLK
+363 QNKNKQLLENEETLK
-378 MISAQKDK
+378 MISSQKDK

-416 SEAEIEFVS
+416 TEAEIEFVS

-466 TDTISI
+466 NDTVSV
-472 LNQSAVNKKIRIRP
+472 LNQSAVNKNIRIRT
-486 YIHSQL
+486 YLHSQL

-506 IISNAIKFTN
+506 ILSNAIKFTSEN
-516 EGGIIDINT
+516 GIIDINT

-536 KDSGVGMSPDALSRL
+536 KDSGVGMTEDALSKL

-586 IEIESLQG
+586 IEIESIHG

-601 LFPLVGRGDS
+601 LFPLVSRGD

>member
-1 MIKTHLRNLSIRN
+1 MIKTPLRNLSIRN

-26 TLLIIV
+26 TLIIIV

-37 NDKRLIIHQMIGQLD
+37 NDKRLLMHQMMTHLD
-52 KIRSYIGKQA
+52 DIRNNIGKQSE
-62 AARQIFLTTD
+62 ARQSFLLKD
-72 RFSESF
+72 RFTESF
-78 YVTGSSNAVSQY
+78 YTTGTTESIIDY
-90 QQLVKQID
+90 DKLIKKID
-98 SSLIAINENKIATK
+98 SSLLSINQNKLSRNSPIS
-112 PHIAEKLLS
+112 EKIVT

-126 HAQEVFFERMVDSVK
+126 HAQEVFFNRMVDSVK
-141 QLGIGVQGLMGA
+141 QLGMGNQGLIGA
-153 FLKHKKELKD
+153 LNQHKNELITS
-163 NKLISETD
+163 NLISSTD
-171 LNSLEQL
+171 L
-178 SSDYFNKKSQSA
+178 KKLDELATTYLLDKNEKA
-190 AISFDSLARKLI
+190 AIQFDSLARKLLFA
-202 YVYENNPT
+202 YSNNSI
-210 AEIILDEYRKT
+210 AETILEEYRKT
-221 FVRIVKLERSIGGSD
+221 FVRIVKLERSIGNSNQ
-236 GDGLQSELI
+236 DGLQNELI

-251 DEQIEAAL
+251 DEQL
-259 QSINQLYEEDLGRIE
+259 QATLTSINALYEEDIKRLE
-274 LIFYGLIGVTLIAGL
+274 WIFYGLIGVTLIAGL
-289 LLSYLISMEITR
+289 LFSYLISIEITR
-301 PLIELNKATKE
+301 PLIELNRATKE

-317 FKDDINPE
+317 FKDDISSD
-325 FIDEMRMDEIGQLAI
+325 FIDEGRMDEIGQLAI

-363 QAKNQQLLDNEETLK
+363 QTKNKQLLENEETLK

-416 SEAEIEFVS
+416 TEAEIEFVS

-466 TDTISI
+466 EDTVTV
-472 LNQSAVNKKIRIRP
+472 LNQSAVNKNIRIRT
-486 YIHSQL
+486 YLHSQL

-506 IISNAIKFTN
+506 ILSNAIKFTSEN
-516 EGGIIDINT
+516 GLIDINT

-536 KDSGVGMSPDALSRL
+536 KDTGVGITADSLSKL

-586 IEIESLQG
+586 IEIESIHG

-601 LFPLVGRGDS
+601 LFPLVSRGD

>member
-1 MIKTHLRNLSIRN
+1 MIKTPLRNLSIRN

-26 TLLIIV
+26 TLIIIL

-37 NDKRLIIHQMIGQLD
+37 NDKRLLMHQMMTQLD
-52 KIRSYIGKQA
+52 DIRNNIGKQSE
-62 AARQIFLTTD
+62 ARQTFLLKD
-72 RFSESF
+72 RFTESF
-78 YVTGSSNAVSQY
+78 YITGTTESIIDYNK
-90 QQLVKQID
+90 LINKID
-98 SSLIAINENKIATK
+98 SSLLVINQNKLSKNSPIS
-112 PHIAEKLLS
+112 EKIVS

-126 HAQEVFFERMVDSVK
+126 HGQEVFFNRMVDSVK
-141 QLGIGVQGLMGA
+141 QLGMGSQGLIGA
-153 FLKHKKELKD
+153 LNQHKKELTT
-163 NKLISETD
+163 NNLIASTD
-171 LNSLEQL
+171 LKKLDELSTLYLLEK
-178 SSDYFNKKSQSA
+178 NEKA
-190 AISFDSLARKLI
+190 AIQFDSLARKLLFN
-202 YVYENNPT
+202 YSNNPS
-210 AEIILDEYRKT
+210 AETILEEYRKT
-221 FVRIVKLERSIGGSD
+221 FVRIVKLERSIGNSNQ
-236 GDGLQSELI
+236 DGLQNELI

-251 DEQIEAAL
+251 DEQL
-259 QSINQLYEEDLGRIE
+259 QATLKSINSLYEEDVKRLE
-274 LIFYGLIGVTLIAGL
+274 WIFYGLIAVTLIAGL
-289 LLSYLISMEITR
+289 LFSYLISMEITR
-301 PLIELNKATKE
+301 PLIELNRATKE

-317 FKDDINPE
+317 FKDDISPD
-325 FIDEMRMDEIGQLAI
+325 FIDELRMDEIGQLAI

-363 QAKNQQLLDNEETLK
+363 QTKNKQLLENEETLK

-416 SEAEIEFVS
+416 TEAEIEFVS

-466 TDTISI
+466 EDTVTV
-472 LNQSAVNKKIRIRP
+472 LNQSAVNKNIRIRT
-486 YIHSQL
+486 YLHSQL

-506 IISNAIKFTN
+506 ILSNAIKFTGEN
-516 EGGIIDINT
+516 GIIDINT

-536 KDSGVGMSPDALSRL
+536 KDPGVGMTADALSKL
-551 FQDNVS
+551 FLDNVS

-586 IEIESLQG
+586 IEIESIQG

-601 LFPLVGRGDS
+601 LFPLVSRTD

>member
-1 MIKTHLRNLSIRN
+1 M
-14 KLFLSHFLILLI
+14 
-26 TLLIIV
+26 
-32 ISVKV
+32 
-37 NDKRLIIHQMIGQLD
+37 NDKRLLMHQMMTHLD
-52 KIRSYIGKQA
+52 DIRNNIGKQSE
-62 AARQIFLTTD
+62 ARQSFLLKD
-72 RFSESF
+72 RFTESF
-78 YVTGSSNAVSQY
+78 YITGTTESIIDYNK
-90 QQLVKQID
+90 LINKID
-98 SSLIAINENKIATK
+98 SSLLSINQNKLSQKSPIS
-112 PHIAEKLLS
+112 EKIVS

-126 HAQEVFFERMVDSVK
+126 HAQEEFFSRMVDSVK
-141 QLGIGVQGLMGA
+141 QLGMGNQGLIGA
-153 FLKHKKELKD
+153 LNQHKKELESSNLINTADLK
-163 NKLISETD
+163 KLDE
-171 LNSLEQL
+171 L
-178 SSDYFNKKSQSA
+178 SSAYLLEKNEKA
-190 AISFDSLARKLI
+190 AIQFDSLARKLLFT
-202 YVYENNPT
+202 YSNSPSSET
-210 AEIILDEYRKT
+210 ILEEYRKT
-221 FVRIVKLERSIGGSD
+221 FVRIVKLERSIGNSNQ
-236 GDGLQSELI
+236 DGLQNELI
-245 KQSKSN
+245 KQSRSN
-251 DEQIEAAL
+251 DEQL
-259 QSINQLYEEDLGRIE
+259 QATLNSVNALYEEDMKRLE
-274 LIFYGLIGVTLIAGL
+274 WIFYGLIAVTLVAGL
-289 LLSYLISMEITR
+289 LFSYLISMEITR
-301 PLIELNKATKE
+301 PLIELNRATKE

-317 FKDDINPE
+317 FKDDISPD
-325 FIDEMRMDEIGQLAI
+325 FIDELRMDEIGQLAI

-363 QAKNQQLLDNEETLK
+363 QAKNKQLLENEETLK

-416 SEAEIEFVS
+416 TEAEIEFVS

-466 TDTISI
+466 TDTVSV
-472 LNQSAVNKKIRIRP
+472 LNQSAVNKNIRIRT
-486 YIHSQL
+486 YLHSQL

-506 IISNAIKFTN
+506 ILSNAIKFTGEN
-516 EGGIIDINT
+516 GIIDINT

-536 KDSGVGMSPDALSRL
+536 KDSGVGMTSDALSKL

-586 IEIESLQG
+586 IEIESING

-601 LFPLVGRGDS
+601 LFPLVSRAD

>member
-1 MIKTHLRNLSIRN
+1 M
-14 KLFLSHFLILLI
+14 
-26 TLLIIV
+26 
-32 ISVKV
+32 
-37 NDKRLIIHQMIGQLD
+37 IHQMIGQLD
-52 KIRSYIGKQA
+52 KIRTHIGKQA
-62 AARQIFLTTD
+62 EARQVFLTTD
-72 RFSESF
+72 RFTESF
-78 YVTGSSNAVSQY
+78 YITGSSNSVYNY
-90 QQLVKQID
+90 QQLFKQID

-141 QLGIGVQGLMGA
+141 QLGIGDQGLMGA
-153 FLKHKKELKD
+153 FLKHKKELKE
-163 NKLISETD
+163 NRLISEAD
-171 LNSLEQL
+171 LNRLDQL
-178 SSDYFNKKSQSA
+178 SSDYFTRKSQSS

-202 YVYENNPT
+202 FVYENNQT
-210 AEIILDEYRKT
+210 AEIILDEFRKT
-221 FVRIVKLERSIGGSD
+221 FVRIVKLERSIGGAD
-236 GDGLQSELI
+236 EDGLQNELI

-251 DEQIEAAL
+251 DEQIAAAL
-259 QSINQLYEEDLGRIE
+259 QSINQLYEEDLSRIE
-274 LIFYGLIGVTLIAGL
+274 LIFYSLIGVTLIAGL
-289 LLSYLISMEITR
+289 LLSYLISMEVTR
-301 PLIELNKATKE
+301 PIIELNKATKE

-317 FKDDINPE
+317 FKDDINPD

-363 QAKNQQLLDNEETLK
+363 QAKNQQLLENEETLK

-466 TDTISI
+466 TDTIAI
-472 LNQSAVNKKIRIRP
+472 LNQSAITKNIRIRP

-536 KDSGVGMSPDALSRL
+536 KDSGVGMSPDALSKL

-571 GLVLCKDFMNKMNGN
+571 GLVLCKDFMNKMNGT
-586 IEIESLQG
+586 IEIESIQG

-601 LFPLVGRGDS
+601 LFPLVGRGD

>member
-1 MIKTHLRNLSIRN
+1 
-14 KLFLSHFLILLI
+14 
-26 TLLIIV
+26 
-32 ISVKV
+32 V
-37 NDKRLIIHQMIGQLD
+37 NDKRLLMHQMMTHLD
-52 KIRSYIGKQA
+52 DIRNNIGKQSE
-62 AARQIFLTTD
+62 ARQSFLLKD
-72 RFSESF
+72 RFTESF
-78 YVTGSSNAVSQY
+78 YITGTTESIIDYNK
-90 QQLVKQID
+90 LINKID
-98 SSLIAINENKIATK
+98 SSLLSINQNKLSQKSPIS
-112 PHIAEKLLS
+112 EKIVS

-126 HAQEVFFERMVDSVK
+126 HAQEEFFSRMVDSVK
-141 QLGIGVQGLMGA
+141 QLGMGNQGLIGA
-153 FLKHKKELKD
+153 LNQPKKELESSNLINTADLK
-163 NKLISETD
+163 KLDE
-171 LNSLEQL
+171 L
-178 SSDYFNKKSQSA
+178 SSAYLLEKNEKA
-190 AISFDSLARKLI
+190 AIQFDSLARKLLFT
-202 YVYENNPT
+202 YSNSPSSET
-210 AEIILDEYRKT
+210 ILEEYRKT
-221 FVRIVKLERSIGGSD
+221 FVRIVKLERSIGNSNQ
-236 GDGLQSELI
+236 DGLQNELI
-245 KQSKSN
+245 KQSRSN
-251 DEQIEAAL
+251 DEQL
-259 QSINQLYEEDLGRIE
+259 QATLNSVNALYEEDMKRLE
-274 LIFYGLIGVTLIAGL
+274 WIFYGLIAVTLVAGL
-289 LLSYLISMEITR
+289 LFSYLISMEITR
-301 PLIELNKATKE
+301 PLIELNRATKE

-317 FKDDINPE
+317 FKDDISPD
-325 FIDEMRMDEIGQLAI
+325 FIDELRMDEIGQLAI

-363 QAKNQQLLDNEETLK
+363 QAKNKQLLENEETLK

-416 SEAEIEFVS
+416 TEAEIEFVS

-466 TDTISI
+466 TDTVSV
-472 LNQSAVNKKIRIRP
+472 LNQSAVNKNIRIRT
-486 YIHSQL
+486 YLHSQL

-506 IISNAIKFTN
+506 ILSNAIKFTGEN
-516 EGGIIDINT
+516 GIIDINT

-536 KDSGVGMSPDALSRL
+536 KDSGVGMTSDALSKL

-586 IEIESLQG
+586 IEIESING

-601 LFPLVGRGDS
+601 LFPLVSRAD

>member
-1 MIKTHLRNLSIRN
+1 MIKTPLRNLSIRN

-26 TLLIIV
+26 TLIIIV

-37 NDKRLIIHQMIGQLD
+37 NDKRLLMHQMMTHLD
-52 KIRSYIGKQA
+52 DIRNNIGKQSE
-62 AARQIFLTTD
+62 ARQSFLLKD
-72 RFSESF
+72 RFTESF
-78 YVTGSSNAVSQY
+78 YTTGTTESIIDY
-90 QQLVKQID
+90 DKLIKKID
-98 SSLIAINENKIATK
+98 SSLLSINQNKLSRNSPIS
-112 PHIAEKLLS
+112 EKIVT

-126 HAQEVFFERMVDSVK
+126 HAQEVFFNRMVDSVK
-141 QLGIGVQGLMGA
+141 QLGMGNQGLIGA
-153 FLKHKKELKD
+153 LNQHKNE
-163 NKLISETD
+163 LISSNLISSTD
-171 LNSLEQL
+171 L
-178 SSDYFNKKSQSA
+178 KKLDELATIYLLDKNEKA
-190 AISFDSLARKLI
+190 AIQFDSLARKLLFA
-202 YVYENNPT
+202 YSNNPS
-210 AEIILDEYRKT
+210 AETILEEYRKT
-221 FVRIVKLERSIGGSD
+221 FVRIVKLERSIGNSNQ
-236 GDGLQSELI
+236 DGLQNELI

-251 DEQIEAAL
+251 DEQL
-259 QSINQLYEEDLGRIE
+259 QATLTSINSLYEEDIQRLE
-274 LIFYGLIGVTLIAGL
+274 WIFYGLIGVTLIAGL
-289 LLSYLISMEITR
+289 LFSYLISIEITR
-301 PLIELNKATKE
+301 PLIELNRATKE

-317 FKDDINPE
+317 FKDDISPD
-325 FIDEMRMDEIGQLAI
+325 FIDEGRMDEIGQLAI

-363 QAKNQQLLDNEETLK
+363 QTKNKQLLENEETLK

-416 SEAEIEFVS
+416 TEAEIEFVS

-466 TDTISI
+466 EDTVTV
-472 LNQSAVNKKIRIRP
+472 LNQSAVNKNIRIRT
-486 YIHSQL
+486 YLHSQL

-506 IISNAIKFTN
+506 ILSNAIKFTSEN
-516 EGGIIDINT
+516 GLIDINT

-536 KDSGVGMSPDALSRL
+536 KDTGVGITADSLSKL

-586 IEIESLQG
+586 IEIESIHG

-601 LFPLVGRGDS
+601 LFPLVSRGD

>member
-1 MIKTHLRNLSIRN
+1 MHQMMTQLDDIRN
-14 KLFLSHFLILLI
+14 
-26 TLLIIV
+26 
-32 ISVKV
+32 
-37 NDKRLIIHQMIGQLD
+37 N
-52 KIRSYIGKQA
+52 IGKQSE
-62 AARQIFLTTD
+62 ARQTFLLKD
-72 RFSESF
+72 RFTESF
-78 YVTGSSNAVSQY
+78 YITGTTESIIDYNK
-90 QQLVKQID
+90 LINKID
-98 SSLIAINENKIATK
+98 SSLLVINQNKLSKNSPIS
-112 PHIAEKLLS
+112 EKIVS

-126 HAQEVFFERMVDSVK
+126 HGQEVFFNRMVDSVK
-141 QLGIGVQGLMGA
+141 QLGMGSQGLIGA
-153 FLKHKKELKD
+153 LNQHKKELTT
-163 NKLISETD
+163 NNLIASTD
-171 LNSLEQL
+171 LKKLDELSTLYLLEK
-178 SSDYFNKKSQSA
+178 NEKA
-190 AISFDSLARKLI
+190 AIQFDSLARKLLFN
-202 YVYENNPT
+202 YSNNPS
-210 AEIILDEYRKT
+210 AETILEEYRKT
-221 FVRIVKLERSIGGSD
+221 FVRIVKLERSIGNSNQ
-236 GDGLQSELI
+236 DGLQNELI

-251 DEQIEAAL
+251 DEQL
-259 QSINQLYEEDLGRIE
+259 QATLKSINSLYEEDVKRLE
-274 LIFYGLIGVTLIAGL
+274 WIFYGLIAVTLIAGL
-289 LLSYLISMEITR
+289 LFSYLISMEITR
-301 PLIELNKATKE
+301 PLIELNRATKE

-317 FKDDINPE
+317 FKDDISPD
-325 FIDEMRMDEIGQLAI
+325 FIDELRMDEIGQLAI

-363 QAKNQQLLDNEETLK
+363 QTKNKQLLENEETLK

-416 SEAEIEFVS
+416 TEAEIEFVS

-466 TDTISI
+466 EDTVTV
-472 LNQSAVNKKIRIRP
+472 LNQSAVNKNIRIRT
-486 YIHSQL
+486 YLHSQL

-506 IISNAIKFTN
+506 ILSNAIKFTGEN
-516 EGGIIDINT
+516 GIIDINT

-536 KDSGVGMSPDALSRL
+536 KDSGVGMTADALSKL

-586 IEIESLQG
+586 IEIESIQG

-601 LFPLVGRGDS
+601 LFPLVSRTD

>member
-1 MIKTHLRNLSIRN
+1 
-14 KLFLSHFLILLI
+14 
-26 TLLIIV
+26 V

-37 NDKRLIIHQMIGQLD
+37 NDNRKEMHQMMNQLD
-52 KIRSYIGKQA
+52 DIRNNVSKQTE
-62 AARQIFLTTD
+62 ARQTFLLEERYT
-72 RFSESF
+72 ESF
-78 YVTGSSNAVSQY
+78 YITGTSESVIQY
-90 QQLVKQID
+90 QKLVKLID
-98 SSLIAINENKIATK
+98 SSLAAINQNKISNK
-112 PHIAEKLLS
+112 PYISEKIVS

-126 HAQEVFFERMVDSVK
+126 HAQEVFFDRMVDSVK
-141 QLGIGVQGLMGA
+141 QLGMGNQGLMGA
-153 FLKHKKELKD
+153 LFKHKEELASSQ
-163 NKLISETD
+163 LISASD
-171 LNSLEQL
+171 LNRLDEL
-178 SSDYFNKKSQSA
+178 SMLYLQKKEDKA
-190 AISFDSLARKLI
+190 AIQFDSLARKLLFA
-202 YVYENNPT
+202 YSSSPS
-210 AEIILDEYRKT
+210 AETILEEYRKT
-221 FVRIVKLERSIGGSD
+221 FVRIVKLERSIGNSNQA
-236 GDGLQSELI
+236 GLQNELV

-251 DEQIEAAL
+251 DEQL
-259 QSINQLYEEDLGRIE
+259 QATLATINTLYEEDLKRLE
-274 LIFYGLIGVTLIAGL
+274 WIFYGLIGVTLIAGL
-289 LLSYLISMEITR
+289 LLSYVISNEITR

-317 FKDDINPE
+317 FKDDINPD
-325 FIDEMRMDEIGQLAI
+325 FIDEYRMDEIGQLAI

-363 QAKNQQLLDNEETLK
+363 QNKNKQLLENEETLK

-416 SEAEIEFVS
+416 TEAEIEFVS
-425 SNLNTHVK
+425 TNLNTHVK

-466 TDTISI
+466 EDTVTV
-472 LNQSAVNKKIRIRP
+472 LNQSAVNKKIRIRT
-486 YIHSQL
+486 YLHSQL

-506 IISNAIKFTN
+506 ILSNAIKYTN
-516 EGGIIDINT
+516 EEGMIDINT
-525 KRNKY
+525 KRNKF

-536 KDSGVGMSPDALSRL
+536 KDTGVGMTPDSLSKL

-586 IEIESLQG
+586 IEIESLHG

-601 LFPLVGRGDS
+601 LFPLVSRGD

>member
-1 MIKTHLRNLSIRN
+1 MIKTPLRNLSIRN

-26 TLLIIV
+26 TLIIIV

-37 NDKRLIIHQMIGQLD
+37 NDKRLLMHQMMTHLD
-52 KIRSYIGKQA
+52 DIRNNIGKQSE
-62 AARQIFLTTD
+62 ARQSFLLKD
-72 RFSESF
+72 RFTESF
-78 YVTGSSNAVSQY
+78 YTTGTTESIIDY
-90 QQLVKQID
+90 DKLVKKID
-98 SSLIAINENKIATK
+98 SSLLSINQNKLSRNSPIS
-112 PHIAEKLLS
+112 EKIVT

-126 HAQEVFFERMVDSVK
+126 HAQEVFFNRMVDSVK
-141 QLGIGVQGLMGA
+141 QLGMGNQGLIGA
-153 FLKHKKELKD
+153 LNQHKNE
-163 NKLISETD
+163 LISSNLISSTD
-171 LNSLEQL
+171 L
-178 SSDYFNKKSQSA
+178 KKLDELATTYLLDKNEKA
-190 AISFDSLARKLI
+190 AIQFDSLARKLLFA
-202 YVYENNPT
+202 YSNNPST
-210 AEIILDEYRKT
+210 ETILEEYRKT
-221 FVRIVKLERSIGGSD
+221 FVRIVKLERSIGNSNQ
-236 GDGLQSELI
+236 DGLQNELI

-251 DEQIEAAL
+251 DEQL
-259 QSINQLYEEDLGRIE
+259 QATLTSINSLYEEDIKRLE
-274 LIFYGLIGVTLIAGL
+274 WIFYGLIGVTLIAGL
-289 LLSYLISMEITR
+289 LFSYLISIEITR
-301 PLIELNKATKE
+301 PLIELNRATKE

-317 FKDDINPE
+317 FKDDISPD
-325 FIDEMRMDEIGQLAI
+325 FIDEGRMDEIGQLAI

-363 QAKNQQLLDNEETLK
+363 QTKNKQLLENEETLK

-416 SEAEIEFVS
+416 TEAEIEFVS

-466 TDTISI
+466 EDTVTV
-472 LNQSAVNKKIRIRP
+472 LNQSAVNKNIRIRT
-486 YIHSQL
+486 YLHSQL

-506 IISNAIKFTN
+506 ILSNAIKFTSEN
-516 EGGIIDINT
+516 GLIDINT

-536 KDSGVGMSPDALSRL
+536 KDTGVGITADSLSKL

-586 IEIESLQG
+586 IEIESIHG

-601 LFPLVGRGDS
+601 LFPLVSRGD

>member
-98 SSLIAINENKIATK
+98 SSLIAINENKIATQ

-141 QLGIGVQGLMGA
+141 QLGIGEQGLMGA

-236 GDGLQSELI
+236 GDGLQNELI

-251 DEQIEAAL
+251 DEQIDAAL
-259 QSINQLYEEDLGRIE
+259 QSINRLYEEDLGRIE

-317 FKDDINPE
+317 FKDDINPD

-363 QAKNQQLLDNEETLK
+363 QAKNQQLLENEETLK

>member
-1 MIKTHLRNLSIRN
+1 MHQMMNHLDDIRN
-14 KLFLSHFLILLI
+14 NVS
-26 TLLIIV
+26 
-32 ISVKV
+32 
-37 NDKRLIIHQMIGQLD
+37 
-52 KIRSYIGKQA
+52 KQTE
-62 AARQIFLTTD
+62 ARQTFLLEERYT
-72 RFSESF
+72 ESF
-78 YVTGSSNAVSQY
+78 YITGTSESVIQY
-90 QQLVKQID
+90 QKLVKLID
-98 SSLIAINENKIATK
+98 SSLAAINQNKISNK
-112 PHIAEKLLS
+112 PYISEKIVS

-126 HAQEVFFERMVDSVK
+126 HAQEVFFDRMVDSVK
-141 QLGIGVQGLMGA
+141 QLGMGNQGLMGA
-153 FLKHKKELKD
+153 LFKHKEELASSQ
-163 NKLISETD
+163 LISASD
-171 LNSLEQL
+171 LNRLDEL
-178 SSDYFNKKSQSA
+178 SMLYLQKKEDKA
-190 AISFDSLARKLI
+190 AIQFDSLARKLLFA
-202 YVYENNPT
+202 YSSSPS
-210 AEIILDEYRKT
+210 AETILEEYRKT
-221 FVRIVKLERSIGGSD
+221 FVRIVKLERSIGNSNQA
-236 GDGLQSELI
+236 GLQNELV

-251 DEQIEAAL
+251 DEQL
-259 QSINQLYEEDLGRIE
+259 QATLATINTLYEEDLKRLE
-274 LIFYGLIGVTLIAGL
+274 WIFYGLIGVTLIAGL
-289 LLSYLISMEITR
+289 LLSYVISNEITR

-317 FKDDINPE
+317 FKDDINPD
-325 FIDEMRMDEIGQLAI
+325 FIDEYRMDEIGQLAI

-363 QAKNQQLLDNEETLK
+363 QNKNKQLLENEETLK

-416 SEAEIEFVS
+416 TEAEIEFVS
-425 SNLNTHVK
+425 TNLNTHVK

-466 TDTISI
+466 EDTVTV
-472 LNQSAVNKKIRIRP
+472 LNQSAVNKKIRIRT
-486 YIHSQL
+486 YLHSQL

-506 IISNAIKFTN
+506 ILSNAIKYTN
-516 EGGIIDINT
+516 EEGMIDINT

-536 KDSGVGMSPDALSRL
+536 KDTGVGMTPDSLSKL

-586 IEIESLQG
+586 IEIESLHG

-601 LFPLVGRGDS
+601 LFPLVSRGD

>member
-1 MIKTHLRNLSIRN
+1 
-14 KLFLSHFLILLI
+14 
-26 TLLIIV
+26 
-32 ISVKV
+32 V
-37 NDKRLIIHQMIGQLD
+37 NDKRLLMHQMMTQLD
-52 KIRSYIGKQA
+52 DIRTNIGKQSE
-62 AARQIFLTTD
+62 ARQTFLLKD
-72 RFSESF
+72 RFTESF
-78 YVTGSSNAVSQY
+78 YITGTTESIIDYNK
-90 QQLVKQID
+90 LINKID
-98 SSLIAINENKIATK
+98 SSLLVINQNKLSKNSPIS
-112 PHIAEKLLS
+112 EKIVS

-126 HAQEVFFERMVDSVK
+126 HGQEVFFNRMVDSVK
-141 QLGIGVQGLMGA
+141 QLGMGSQGLIGA
-153 FLKHKKELKD
+153 LNLHKKELTT
-163 NKLISETD
+163 NNLIASTD
-171 LNSLEQL
+171 LKKLDELSTLYLLEK
-178 SSDYFNKKSQSA
+178 NEKA
-190 AISFDSLARKLI
+190 AIQFDSLARKLLFT
-202 YVYENNPT
+202 YSNNPSSET
-210 AEIILDEYRKT
+210 VLEAYRQT
-221 FVRIVKLERSIGGSD
+221 FVRIVKLERSIGNSNQA
-236 GDGLQSELI
+236 GLQNELL

-251 DEQIEAAL
+251 DEQL
-259 QSINQLYEEDLGRIE
+259 QATLSTIDALYEADLQRLE
-274 LIFYGLIGVTLIAGL
+274 WIFYGLIGVTLIAGL
-289 LLSYLISMEITR
+289 LLSYVISNEITR

-317 FKDDINPE
+317 FKDDINPD
-325 FIDEMRMDEIGQLAI
+325 FIDEFRMDEIGQLAI

-363 QAKNQQLLDNEETLK
+363 QNKNKQLLENEETLK
-378 MISAQKDK
+378 LIGAQKDK

-416 SEAEIEFVS
+416 TEAEIEFVS

-439 DGLLMWSRSQ
+439 DGLMMWSRSQ

-466 TDTISI
+466 EDTVTV
-472 LNQSAVNKKIRIRP
+472 LNQSALNKKIRIRT
-486 YIHSQL
+486 YLHSQL

-506 IISNAIKFTN
+506 ILSNAIKYTN
-516 EGGIIDINT
+516 EEGMIDINT

-536 KDSGVGMSPDALSRL
+536 KDTGVGMTPDAMSKL

-586 IEIESLQG
+586 IEIESLHG

-601 LFPLVGRGDS
+601 LFPLVSRSD

>member
-1 MIKTHLRNLSIRN
+1 M
-14 KLFLSHFLILLI
+14 
-26 TLLIIV
+26 
-32 ISVKV
+32 
-37 NDKRLIIHQMIGQLD
+37 NDKRLLMHQMMTHLD
-52 KIRSYIGKQA
+52 DIRNNIGKQSE
-62 AARQIFLTTD
+62 ARQSFLLKD
-72 RFSESF
+72 RFTESF
-78 YVTGSSNAVSQY
+78 YITGTTESIIDYDKLIN
-90 QQLVKQID
+90 KID
-98 SSLIAINENKIATK
+98 SSLLRINQNKLSRNSPIS
-112 PHIAEKLLS
+112 EKIVS

-126 HAQEVFFERMVDSVK
+126 HAQEVFFNRIVDSVK
-141 QLGIGVQGLMGA
+141 QLGMGNQGLIGA
-153 FLKHKKELKD
+153 LNQHKNE
-163 NKLISETD
+163 LISSNLITSTD
-171 LNSLEQL
+171 L
-178 SSDYFNKKSQSA
+178 KKLDELATTYLFEKNEKA
-190 AISFDSLARKLI
+190 AIQFDSLARKLLFA
-202 YVYENNPT
+202 YSNNPS
-210 AEIILDEYRKT
+210 AETILEEYRKT
-221 FVRIVKLERSIGGSD
+221 FVRIVKLERSIGNSTQ
-236 GDGLQSELI
+236 DGLQNELI
-245 KQSKSN
+245 KQSKGN
-251 DEQIEAAL
+251 DEQL
-259 QSINQLYEEDLGRIE
+259 QATLTSINSLYEEDFKRLE
-274 LIFYGLIGVTLIAGL
+274 WIFYGLIGVTLIAGL
-289 LLSYLISMEITR
+289 LFSYLISIEITR
-301 PLIELNKATKE
+301 PLIELNRATKE

-317 FKDDINPE
+317 FKDDISPD
-325 FIDEMRMDEIGQLAI
+325 FIDEGRMDEIGQLAI

-363 QAKNQQLLDNEETLK
+363 QTKNKQLIENEETLK

-416 SEAEIEFVS
+416 TEAEIEFVS

-466 TDTISI
+466 EDTVTV
-472 LNQSAVNKKIRIRP
+472 LNQSAVNKNIRIRT
-486 YIHSQL
+486 YLHSQL

-506 IISNAIKFTN
+506 ILSNAIKFTSEN
-516 EGGIIDINT
+516 GLIDINT

-536 KDSGVGMSPDALSRL
+536 KDTGVGITADSLSKL

-586 IEIESLQG
+586 IEIESIHG

-601 LFPLVGRGDS
+601 LFPLVSRGD

>member
-1 MIKTHLRNLSIRN
+1 MIKSPFRNLSIRN

-26 TLLIIV
+26 TLVIIV

-37 NDKRLIIHQMIGQLD
+37 NDKRLLMHQMMNHLD
-52 KIRSYIGKQA
+52 DIRNNVGKQTE
-62 AARQIFLTTD
+62 ARQTFLLED
-72 RFSESF
+72 RYTESF
-78 YVTGSSNAVSQY
+78 YITGTSESIIQY
-90 QQLVKQID
+90 QKSVTLID
-98 SSLIAINENKIATK
+98 SSLAAINQNKISTK
-112 PHIAEKLLS
+112 PYIADKILS

-126 HAQEVFFERMVDSVK
+126 HAQEVFFDRMVDSVK
-141 QLGIGVQGLMGA
+141 QLGMGNQGLMGA
-153 FLKHKKELKD
+153 LYKHKEELASSQ
-163 NKLISETD
+163 LIATAD
-171 LNSLEQL
+171 LNRLDEL
-178 SSDYFNKKSQSA
+178 STLYLQKKEEKSA
-190 AISFDSLARKLI
+190 IQFDSLARKLLFA
-202 YVYENNPT
+202 YSSSPS
-210 AEIILDEYRKT
+210 AETILEEYRKT
-221 FVRIVKLERSIGGSD
+221 FVRIVKLERSIGNSNQA
-236 GDGLQSELI
+236 GLQNELV

-251 DEQIEAAL
+251 DEQL
-259 QSINQLYEEDLGRIE
+259 QATLTTINNLYEEDLKRLE
-274 LIFYGLIGVTLIAGL
+274 WIFYGLIGVTLIAGL
-289 LLSYLISMEITR
+289 LLSYVISNEITK

-317 FKDDINPE
+317 FKDDINQD
-325 FIDEMRMDEIGQLAI
+325 FIDEFRMDEIGQLAI

-363 QAKNQQLLDNEETLK
+363 QNKNKQLLENEETLK

-416 SEAEIEFVS
+416 TEAEIEFVS
-425 SNLNTHVK
+425 TNLNTHVK

-466 TDTISI
+466 EDTVTV
-472 LNQSAVNKKIRIRP
+472 LNQSAINKKIRIRT
-486 YIHSQL
+486 YLHSQL

-506 IISNAIKFTN
+506 ILSNAIKYTN
-516 EGGIIDINT
+516 EEGMIDINT

-536 KDSGVGMSPDALSRL
+536 KDTGVGMTPDSLSKL

-586 IEIESLQG
+586 IEIESLHGQ
-594 EGTTVNL
+594 GTTVNL
-601 LFPLVGRGDS
+601 LFPLVSRGD